1 VDITGRLKAQATVIT
16 GTPPNVTG
24 SAAQVDRGSSIGL
37 TYQFDY

>member
-1 VDITGRLKAQATVIT
+1 VDLTRRLKAQATVNT
-16 GTPPNVTG
+16 GTSANVTG